1 MKEEC
6 RCKNLLIENYPR
18 NDFTSATLTAS
29 LKRHNL
35 KVKYAFE
42 LEISIEEQI
51 YRLTGRETHLPSGRV
66 YNILTNPPK
75 KEGID
80 DITGEPL
87 TRRLADDEHGRF
99 DARMQVYKHK

>member
-6 RCKNLLIENYPR
+6 RCENLVIENYPR
-18 NDFTSATLTAS
+18 NDFTAATLTGS
-29 LKRHNL
+29 LMKHNL
-35 KVKYAFE
+35 KVKYVYE

-51 YRLTGRETHLPSGRV
+51 YRLSGRETHLPSGRV

-87 TRRLADDEHGRF
+87 TRRLGDDENGRF
-99 DARMQVYKHK
+99 EARIKAYKQK